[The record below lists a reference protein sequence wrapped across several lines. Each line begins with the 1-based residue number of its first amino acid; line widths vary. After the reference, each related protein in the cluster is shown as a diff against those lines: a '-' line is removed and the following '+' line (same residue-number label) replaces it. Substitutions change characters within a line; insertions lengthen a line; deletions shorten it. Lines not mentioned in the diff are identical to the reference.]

1 MPIVIAAGL
10 RQQLRVMT
18 NATEPMGGRT
28 AAPKTRRMSMSTTMN
43 TVIVGG
49 GQAGLSVSHFLTK
62 LSVDHLVLEQADMP
76 GEAWRNHRWD
86 SFTLN
91 TPRWQSRLPGDR
103 FGGDDADGF
112 MPKDEIVARFE
123 ELARPLPVRYGARVV
138 AIERDS
144 ASGTYVVEIDGD
156 RKITAR
162 NVVVATGLHQTAKI
176 PALSR
181 DFPSHIKQLHSE
193 SYRNPEELPPGAVL
207 VVGSAQSGAQIAEE
221 LYESGRK
228 VFLAVG
234 RAGRTPRRYRGKDA
248 YWWIDGLGHYDR
260 KVSELPSPKAKFSGK
275 PHISGTKGGHTI
287 NLHQFAHDGVILL
300 GRLAGVR
307 GGVLTLAGDLHDN
320 LAAADRAE
328 AELVKA
334 VDAYVAQTGMVVQE
348 ETLPVVTDGFAQPI
362 LTELDL
368 EAAGITNVI
377 WATGYNFDFSIVRL
391 PVVDGDGFPIQTR
404 GVSAAYAG
412 LFFVGLPWLHT
423 AKSGL
428 IYGVGDDASYIAD
441 RIAERRDQVL
451 PATGATRRFARAA
464 RVALSATAFALSIS
478 SASGSEPINP
488 PAAPYVAFLATAA
501 SGLYPGMAA
510 QEVNRVMG
518 EAAKE
523 KRFVADGIEGL
534 RLEFPGA
541 IPTEVT
547 LSDGKVASV
556 AIDVFRTD
564 SGDLPAFSH
573 KAWPGMASSAVR
585 RMLGEPAEVLPHTF
599 DGIHVDQ
606 WVYSYAGEA
615 CVSVYFRADRVIARA
630 VGRDVP
636 ADLLQVDLP
645 SPPKAESEDPLPTA
659 RVGMTASDVKALY
672 GAVRFSIDYVFN
684 GQPAS
689 RVVFEP
695 RGKGTYA
702 GVTFVDGVV
711 TGFED
716 LGRLPDDP
724 SFQGR

>member
-1 MPIVIAAGL
+1 
-10 RQQLRVMT
+10 
-18 NATEPMGGRT
+18 
-28 AAPKTRRMSMSTTMN
+28 
-43 TVIVGG
+43 
-49 GQAGLSVSHFLTK
+49 
-62 LSVDHLVLEQADMP
+62 
-76 GEAWRNHRWD
+76 
-86 SFTLN
+86 
-91 TPRWQSRLPGDR
+91 LPGDR
-103 FGGDDADGF
+103 FGGDADGF
-112 MPKDEIVARFE
+112 MPRDEILARFE
-123 ELARPLPVRYGARVV
+123 QLARPLPVRYGARVV

-144 ASGTYVVEIDGD
+144 ASGTYVVEIAGG
-156 RKITAR
+156 RKIIAR

-176 PALSR
+176 PHLSR
-181 DFPSHIKQLHSE
+181 DFPSHIKQLHSD
-193 SYRNPEELPPGAVL
+193 SYRNPEQLPPGAVL

-221 LYESGRK
+221 LCESGRK

-248 YWWIDGLGHYDR
+248 NWWIDRLGHYDR

-287 NLHQFAHDGVILL
+287 NLHQFARDGVTLL
-300 GRLAGVR
+300 GRLAGIR

-334 VDAYVAQTGMVVQE
+334 VDAYVAQTGMAVPE
-348 ETLPVVTDGFAQPI
+348 ETLPLLTDGFAQSI
-362 LTELDL
+362 RTELDL
-368 EAAGITNVI
+368 EAAGITSVI

-404 GVSAAYAG
+404 GVTAYSG

-441 RIAERRDQVL
+441 RIAERRDRAL
-451 PATGATRRFARAA
+451 PAMGAMRRFARAA
-464 RVALSATAFALSIS
+464 RVALSAASFALSIS
-478 SASGSEPINP
+478 SASGSEPVNR
-488 PAAPYVAFLATAA
+488 PAALHVAFLATPANE
-501 SGLYPGMAA
+501 LYLGMTA
-510 QEVNRVMG
+510 QEVTRVMG
-518 EAAKE
+518 KAAKE
-523 KRFVADGIEGL
+523 KRFVVDGIESL

-541 IPTEVT
+541 IPTAAT

-556 AIDVFRTD
+556 TIDVFRTD
-564 SGDLPAFSH
+564 KGDLPAFSH
-573 KAWPGMASSAVR
+573 RAWPGMASSAVR
-585 RMLGEPAEVLPHTF
+585 RMLGEPAAVLHHTF
-599 DGIHVDQ
+599 DGVDVDQ
-606 WVYSYAGEA
+606 WVYSRAGEA

-630 VGRDVP
+630 IGRDVP
-636 ADLLQVDLP
+636 ADLFQVELP
-645 SPPKAESEDPLPTA
+645 SPPKAESEGPPPA
-659 RVGMTASDVKALY
+659 AQVGMTASDVKALY
-672 GAVRFSIDYVFN
+672 GAVRFRTDYVFN

-689 RVVFEP
+689 HVVFEP
-695 RGKGTYA
+695 RGKGTFT